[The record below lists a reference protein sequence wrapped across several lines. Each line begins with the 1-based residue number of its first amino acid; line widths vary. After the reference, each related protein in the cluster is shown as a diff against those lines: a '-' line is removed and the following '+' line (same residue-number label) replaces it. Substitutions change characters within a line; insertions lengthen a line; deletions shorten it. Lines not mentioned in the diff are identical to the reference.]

1 MQPRTGADTL
11 VIPMERSYP
20 VRPVRPAYAGRAV
33 DAGAAS
39 PPVHVRPVRV
49 LRDDDDLVA
58 RCIAGEPAAQRVLFD
73 REYPRVH
80 ATLYRILGSNHA
92 IDDVLQET
100 FLAVFRAISQFRGD
114 ASLSTW
120 IDRCAVHA
128 AFAHLRSG
136 RGRRH
141 LELLPET
148 MASGDPSAERRVFA
162 REAARRLYATLEN
175 LDDKQRVAFA
185 LHAIDGRPLQEV
197 AKLMGASLVA
207 TKARVWRA
215 RLYVEKRARVDPF
228 LAELVSPERSGKES
242 ATARESLNEDV
253 LDEADHGEEA
263 R

>member
-1 MQPRTGADTL
+1 
-11 VIPMERSYP
+11 VVPMERSFP
-20 VRPVRPAYAGRAV
+20 ARPVRPAAPVGRAPGLPAPAGRLHA
-33 DAGAAS
+33 
-39 PPVHVRPVRV
+39 
-49 LRDDDDLVA
+49 DDDVDLLA
-58 RCIAGEPAAQRVLFD
+58 RCVAGDPVAQRRLFD

-100 FLAVFRAISQFRGD
+100 FLAVFRALHQFRGD
-114 ASLSTW
+114 SSLSTW

-148 MASGDPSAERRVFA
+148 MASGAPSAERRMLA

-175 LDDKQRVAFA
+175 LEAKQRVAFA

-215 RLYVEKRARVDPF
+215 RLYVERRAKADPF
-228 LAELVSPERSGKES
+228 LAELVSPGRAHRGAGEG
-242 ATARESLNEDV
+242 TDED
-253 LDEADHGEEA
+253 ANANEEA
-263 R
+263 S